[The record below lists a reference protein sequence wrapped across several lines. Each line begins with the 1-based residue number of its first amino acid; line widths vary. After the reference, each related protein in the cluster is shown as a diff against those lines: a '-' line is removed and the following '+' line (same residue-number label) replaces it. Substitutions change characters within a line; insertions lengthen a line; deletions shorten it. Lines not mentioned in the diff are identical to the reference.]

1 MEDNRIIECIERAH
15 YILSNL
21 MAVKPGEEVLI
32 AIDPQTDMR
41 MPLRYNNDKRKKPL
55 FSRGSRVCRH
65 LFNSFSKLKSDEKNI
80 KKRRLFH

>member
-41 MPLRYNNDKRKKPL
+41 MANAMAAAALMCGADRKSTRL
-55 FSRGSRVCRH
+55 NSSHHLTSRMPS
-65 LFNSFSKLKSDEKNI
+65 SA
-80 KKRRLFH
+80 